1 MRIVVCMKAVPAS
14 TEVEMDPV
22 THTIV
27 RDGGDAVWNPY
38 DTAALEVALQLK
50 EQALA
55 AGEEGWVGVVS
66 MGIPA
71 TSRLLEDA
79 LSRGADDALL
89 LSDRAF
95 AGADTLA
102 TAYALSLGI
111 ERLCDEPDVILCGKM
126 AVDGDTAQIGPM
138 LAAAFEAPVVTGATA
153 IERAGDDLDVWQ
165 TFDGARRHVRLHG
178 PGVVT
183 VDKDA
188 ATLRM
193 PSIEGVLA
201 AREREIVVASAA
213 DVNADPERCGLGG
226 SPTQVV
232 SCAVPGR
239 VGDAITI
246 GGWVLEQAAAVA
258 AIVRE
263 VLA

>member
-1 MRIVVCMKAVPAS
+1 MRLVVCLKAVPAS
-14 TEVEMDPV
+14 TEVAMDPV

-38 DTAALEVALQLK
+38 DTAALEVALRLK
-50 EQALA
+50 DEARA
-55 AGEEGWVGVVS
+55 AGQEGWVGVVS

-71 TSRLLEDA
+71 TASLLEDA
-79 LSRGADDALL
+79 LSRGADEALL

-95 AGADTLA
+95 AGSDTIA
-102 TAYALSLGI
+102 TCYALTLGI
-111 ERLCDEPDVILCGKM
+111 GRLCAEPDLILCGKM

-138 LAAAFEAPVVTGATA
+138 LAAALRLPVVTGATTV
-153 IERAGDDLDVWQ
+153 ERHGAAVDVEQ
-165 TFDGARRHVRLHG
+165 VFDGARRRLCMHG

-201 AREREIVVASAA
+201 ARRTSVPVATAA
-213 DVNADPERCGLGG
+213 DLGADLDRCGLAG

-232 SCAVPGR
+232 SCFVPERASDAV
-239 VGDAITI
+239 AIEGTPA
-246 GGWVLEQAAAVA
+246 EQAATLAYLMG
-258 AIVRE
+258 E